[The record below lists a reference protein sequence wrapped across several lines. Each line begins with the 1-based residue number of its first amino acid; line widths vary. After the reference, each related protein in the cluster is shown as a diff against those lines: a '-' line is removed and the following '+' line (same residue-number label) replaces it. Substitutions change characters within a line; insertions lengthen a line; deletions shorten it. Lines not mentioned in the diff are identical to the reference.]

1 VADIWVERC
10 AGRKFMTTMDGDA
23 CVVDTNVI
31 IYSTVSGNPWHHQA
45 RQWLATLQGKGCN
58 LCVTTQ
64 ILREYLVVLTRGTV
78 FEKSFSIDQVLA
90 QIQTLLSSLAVLD
103 EPLEAADLLRTLAQ
117 RYQVR
122 GKNIHDANIVAVMLT
137 HGVRRLATYNQAD
150 FQRFDEIALEAV
162 PVEEPR
168 ESCF

>member
-1 VADIWVERC
+1 MV
-10 AGRKFMTTMDGDA
+10 TMDVDV
-23 CVVDTNVI
+23 CVVDTNVLV
-31 IYSTVSGNPWHHQA
+31 YSTVSGNPWHLQA
-45 RQWLATLQGKGCN
+45 RQWLAALQSKGHR

-78 FEKSFSIDQVLA
+78 FEKSFSVDQVLA
-90 QIQTLLSSLAVLD
+90 HIQTLLPSLTVLD
-103 EPLEAADLLRTLAQ
+103 EPLASADLLRTLVQ

-150 FQRFDEIALEAV
+150 FQRFDEIVQEAASV
-162 PVEEPR
+162 KDPGNAP
-168 ESCF
+168 